1 MQSINNKMTF
11 NVNFTFCFDEAMNN
25 GIVKYAK
32 TFIKNLAFA
41 ISFDVLRE
49 YNLTMVLL
57 NTDKI

>member
-1 MQSINNKMTF
+1 MTF